1 MLWWGRLK
9 PANPS
14 KARTLSRPNPPRFT
28 LRFPLCSLR
37 KPFRTRWFSVI
48 VSSPVFDSRARR
60 AAGQRNLRCL
70 RARFSVSFC
79 LSASSSVSPRLRV
92 KITPPVSQ
100 PIPPRVRPWHVLCL
114 FFSSPPPPP
123 PPPRP
128 PRPPPQTPPP
138 RFPPPPPPGPPVAFF
153 FP

>member
-14 KARTLSRPNPPRFT
+14 EARTLSRPNPPRYS

-48 VSSPVFDSRARR
+48 VFPPVFDSRARR

-79 LSASSSVSPRLRV
+79 LSASSSVSPRPRV
-92 KITPPVSQ
+92 DITPTVSQ
-100 PIPPRVRPWHVLCL
+100 PIPPRARPWHVLCL
-114 FFSSPPPPP
+114 ELLF
-123 PPPRP
+123 PRSEEHTSELQSL
-128 PRPPPQTPPP
+128 RHLVC
-138 RFPPPPPPGPPVAFF
+138 RLLLEKKK
-153 FP
+153 